1 MWFKPNLASPGAVTS
16 DDNIIVFVCGLDQT
30 SLHRGSK
37 PHTKMMMLSFH
48 VAVLGEAMICLNYIQ
63 RQ

>member
-30 SLHRGSK
+30 SLHREQLLEKKTSSS
-37 PHTKMMMLSFH
+37 LY
-48 VAVLGEAMICLNYIQ
+48 VI
-63 RQ
+63 